1 MEKNIDKGQTVDLDT
16 GEFDLSNVVIGLGWD
31 IKKQNSGLMGR
42 LFSQKKDDFDLDV
55 TCFLLNPNGKVSKL
69 GNDKL
74 IGGDVIFFNNM
85 RHISGSIRL
94 NGDNR
99 SGAGDGDDEQIIA
112 RLSEMDKEI
121 DRLVFVVTIFE
132 GIKKGQHFGTVNNA
146 FIHATDANGK
156 QMVRYQLSG
165 NAYHNKRTML
175 FAEVY
180 RYEGHWNFRAIG
192 EGYEF
197 DSFVHLLRN
206 YVG

>member
-1 MEKNIDKGQTVDLDT
+1 MVKNIDKGQTVDLDT

-31 IKKQNSGLMGR
+31 IKRQNQGLIGR

-55 TCFLLNPNGKVSKL
+55 TCFLLNPNGKVGTL

-85 RHISGSIRL
+85 RHVSGSIRL

-156 QMVRYQLSG
+156 EMVRYHLSG
-165 NAYHNKRTML
+165 SAYHNKRTML

-180 RYEGHWNFRAIG
+180 RNEGHWNFRAIG